1 MFLNHLD
8 QKCLSRNIGLR
19 QDVYHLLLC
28 IYSSLDRIGLI
39 YYLSTFATLFWK
51 GLPGHTYIKLERK
64 AVDCIVFL
72 TEIVSVKQ
80 CRIIFIPSLPKTKIN
95 GIVTATGIGIE
106 SLFVSWEIHIFHN
119 PDKAMC

>member
-1 MFLNHLD
+1 MIARF
-8 QKCLSRNIGLR
+8 
-19 QDVYHLLLC
+19 
-28 IYSSLDRIGLI
+28 
-39 YYLSTFATLFWK
+39 
-51 GLPGHTYIKLERK
+51 
-64 AVDCIVFL
+64 FL